1 MATSWTNNDGLVVY
15 YGTRD
20 VENKR
25 VRKVSDRSLY
35 TTVVLDFTYD
45 DLPAWTQDDKGMV
58 AIPANS
64 WIKEAY
70 VQTIVPI
77 AGTTPTLT
85 IGLEK
90 DDGDGTKSAIDADG
104 IDAAIAAAALSSV
117 GEVVVCD
124 GDLVGYDATAI
135 VGIGSNDGY
144 VVATTGGT
152 VTAGEFRLVL
162 TYLAP
167 AAFDAFTDTDGG
179 N

>member
-1 MATSWTNNDGLVVY
+1 MATSWTNPDGLVQY
-15 YGTRD
+15 FGTRD
-20 VENKR
+20 AENKR
-25 VRKVSDRSLY
+25 VRVVSGPGPYVTL
-35 TTVVLDFTYD
+35 VCDFTYD
-45 DLPAWTQDDKGMV
+45 DLPAWTQDDKGQL

-70 VQTIVPI
+70 VQTIVAI

-117 GEVVVCD
+117 GEVVECD
-124 GDLVGYDATAI
+124 GALVGTSGI
-135 VGIGSNDGY
+135 VGIGSDDGY

-152 VTAGEFRLVL
+152 VTAGEFRLVV
-162 TYLAP
+162 TYLP
-167 AAFDAFTDTDGG
+167 PVSFDSF
-179 N
+179 